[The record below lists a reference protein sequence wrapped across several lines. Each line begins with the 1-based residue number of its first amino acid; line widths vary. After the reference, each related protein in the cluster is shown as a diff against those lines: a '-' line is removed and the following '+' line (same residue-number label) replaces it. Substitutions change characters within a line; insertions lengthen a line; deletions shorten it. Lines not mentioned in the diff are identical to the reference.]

1 MPPGCEQ
8 AVAVILVHEPKKTF
22 YKKFLYEPFP
32 VESCLHEQLHDHI
45 NAEVVAGT
53 IRSKQERAL
62 SCRPTRKNGVSSR
75 LWP

>member
-1 MPPGCEQ
+1 M
-8 AVAVILVHEPKKTF
+8 HEPKKTF

-53 IRSKQERAL
+53 IRSKQVPAL